1 MYFYYIFFV
10 EINTFNLQQHIKLIK
25 SDSKAIF
32 KCCSFEPSKK
42 IIALFIIQIV
52 SKQLYRKCLMQCF
65 TLQIVTI
72 CHKVNDFT
80 VFHLIYA

>member
-1 MYFYYIFFV
+1 MFYYFFV

-32 KCCSFEPSKK
+32 KCCSLETSKK

-52 SKQLYRKCLMQCF
+52 SKQLYR
-65 TLQIVTI
+65 
-72 CHKVNDFT
+72 
-80 VFHLIYA
+80 